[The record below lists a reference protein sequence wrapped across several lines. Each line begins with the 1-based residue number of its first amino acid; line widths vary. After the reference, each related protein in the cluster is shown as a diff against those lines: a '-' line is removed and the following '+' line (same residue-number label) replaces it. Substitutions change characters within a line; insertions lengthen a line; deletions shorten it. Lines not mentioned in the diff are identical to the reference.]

1 MRWLLVK
8 DLQILRRSPLL
19 VVLLVAYPI
28 LVALLIGFALSGG
41 PEKPRVAFVNEVPA
55 GEGTFSVGGE
65 TRDAASYADR
75 LFEKVDPIRVKTR
88 KEALDLVASGEALG
102 ALIIPKDAADRLRD
116 SLSLTG
122 SGERPQVEVV
132 YNGEDPLKRRF
143 VESTIESTLSE
154 ANLALSREITKVGA
168 QYLDILLKGGAID
181 IFFRKIDVL
190 GLQRSAQVLDGL
202 RDRFPEGSEQR
213 RELDA
218 VQRFAQLAVD
228 NLDLSD
234 AILASISEPVT
245 VKQTVLKG
253 SRTPLDAYAVAVAVA
268 ISLMFVCVLL
278 AAGMLALER
287 EEHAFGRLVRGLV
300 GRTTLLTEKVALSA
314 LCSFVLG
321 ALLVAGL
328 SLFVEISW
336 SDAPLWL
343 LALLLGAAGFGALGV
358 AIGAAA
364 REVRAASLLA
374 FLLSL
379 PIAFL
384 ALVPSGTVAPALYDV
399 IQAVSALFPFAPTLE
414 ALDRTLTGGGQS
426 VAGPLLHLVALTV
439 GWGVVGRV
447 ALRRF
452 GS

>member
-55 GEGTFSVGGE
+55 GEGTFTVGGQ
-65 TRDAASYADR
+65 TRDATTYADR

-102 ALIIPKDAADRLRD
+102 ALIIPADAADRLRS
-116 SLSLTG
+116 SLSLSG
-122 SGERPQVEVV
+122 GGERPQVEVV

-154 ANLALSREITKVGA
+154 ANLALSKEITKVGA
-168 QYLDILLKGGAID
+168 SYLDILLKGGSID
-181 IFFRKIDVL
+181 LFFRKIDVL

-202 RDRFPEGSEQR
+202 RDRFPEGTEQR

-218 VQRFAQLAVD
+218 VQRFAQLAVE

-234 AILASISEPVT
+234 AILASIAEPVT
-245 VKQTVLKG
+245 VKQTVLRG

-300 GRTTLLTEKVALSA
+300 SRTTLLAEKVALSA
-314 LCSFVLG
+314 LCSFALG

-328 SLFVEISW
+328 SLFVDIAW
-336 SDAPLWL
+336 SQAPLWL

-399 IQAVSALFPFAPTLE
+399 IQAISALFPFDPTLD
-414 ALDRTLTGGGQS
+414 ALDRTLNDSGQS
-426 VAGPLLHLVALTV
+426 VAGPLLHLAALVA